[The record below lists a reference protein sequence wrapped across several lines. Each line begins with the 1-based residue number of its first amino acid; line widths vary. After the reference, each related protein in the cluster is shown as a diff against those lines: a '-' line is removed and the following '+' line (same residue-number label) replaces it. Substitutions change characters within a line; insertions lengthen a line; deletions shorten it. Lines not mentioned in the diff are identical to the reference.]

1 MFVPIPNSEGH
12 KVQLCPQTM
21 QHPRDLPD
29 IPATSFSPSQ
39 PGCNTER
46 GTLLG
51 GMEGEETGKR
61 DVQSGLPSLPLDWQ
75 TSTRVMFFYIRKNA
89 MKISAKCSSVT
100 SSSWNFC

>member
-1 MFVPIPNSEGH
+1 MFVSIPNSEGH

-46 GTLLG
+46 GTILG

-61 DVQSGLPSLPLDWQ
+61 PSE
-75 TSTRVMFFYIRKNA
+75 
-89 MKISAKCSSVT
+89 SASRLANVHMSYVLLH
-100 SSSWNFC
+100 